1 MGEKGGHY
9 GLTKTMLIIQK
20 SLNVEIQNGI
30 YESTFFAPNIFLCQ
44 RSRKSFNRETINEL
58 LNAYPNFVMDFVR

>member
-44 RSRKSFNRETINEL
+44 RSRKSL
-58 LNAYPNFVMDFVR
+58 DFD